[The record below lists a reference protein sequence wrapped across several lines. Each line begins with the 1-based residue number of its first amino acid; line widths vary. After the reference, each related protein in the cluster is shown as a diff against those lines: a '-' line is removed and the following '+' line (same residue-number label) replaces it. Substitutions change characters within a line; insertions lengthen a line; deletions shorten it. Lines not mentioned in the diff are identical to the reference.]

1 MMFPSSGYTNYFG
14 YLYVRGRV
22 VYVAQRCEKD
32 LLKLNLTIFVFDM
45 INVIHMSM
53 EEAKKKNSTLKHFLR
68 TASQM
73 ELKNLNDMNFA

>member
-1 MMFPSSGYTNYFG
+1 
-14 YLYVRGRV
+14 
-22 VYVAQRCEKD
+22 
-32 LLKLNLTIFVFDM
+32 
-45 INVIHMSM
+45 MSM